1 MTESTDGVV
10 QALRGLVAT
19 HGIDRV
25 TTDASW
31 VRNVLADLSP
41 ETRAFNRVL
50 MVAVQE
56 GIPAD
61 LRRAATGGSVALA
74 IARGADRLV
83 GDYAIDRGVA
93 TEAVNAW
100 AHVLD
105 LAGTVAPA
113 PVLPPP
119 VRPATPPVVPTAPAP
134 VPSPAT
140 PQSRPRGQG
149 NAVPRRKP
157 SADEIHPGAVLR
169 ECDLSQRD
177 MTLTNLREADLSGAN
192 LTGANLTK
200 ANLSRADLS
209 GADLT
214 GAFLSEANLRGADLS
229 GADLSRA
236 DLSMAKLYGANLSGA
251 NLSGANLVDA
261 TIDGAIGYE
270 P

>member
-1 MTESTDGVV
+1 MTGATDGVV
-10 QALRGLVAT
+10 QALRGLIAT
-19 HGIDRV
+19 HGVDRV
-25 TTDASW
+25 TTNAAW
-31 VRNVLADLSP
+31 VRNSLADLSP

-50 MVAVQE
+50 MVAVLE
-56 GIPAD
+56 GVPAD
-61 LRRAATGGSVALA
+61 LRRAATGGSVSLA
-74 IARGADRLV
+74 IARGVDLLV
-83 GDYAIDRGVA
+83 GGYYIDRGGA
-93 TEAVNAW
+93 ADAVNAW
-100 AHVLD
+100 ARVLD
-105 LAGTVAPA
+105 LADTVAPA
-113 PVLPPP
+113 PVPPPP
-119 VRPATPPVVPTAPAP
+119 VRPANPTVVPVALEP
-134 VPSPAT
+134 VPPPAT

-157 SADEIHPGAVLR
+157 SADEIHPGAVLS

-177 MTLTNLREADLSGAN
+177 LTLANLREADLSGSN
-192 LTGANLTK
+192 LIGALLTK

-214 GAFLSEANLRGADLS
+214 GAFLSEANLR

-261 TIDGAIGYE
+261 TIDGAVGYE